1 MVDNH
6 QDGLS
11 FDQLSP
17 YSALET
23 SILNQEQSVLEL
35 NTGHDDNDTDYE
47 ESLQSTI
54 EDQTLYRKE
63 CNSETQDR

>member
-1 MVDNH
+1 M
-6 QDGLS
+6 
-11 FDQLSP
+11 
-17 YSALET
+17 
-23 SILNQEQSVLEL
+23 LNQEQSVLEL
-35 NTGHDDNDTDYE
+35 NTGHDDNDNDYE